1 MKMLSVV
8 EELGADKAPEILGRT
23 LQLSLPRGEEL
34 EIMKDCNC
42 QAGTTS
48 LSVPG
53 VDCGIN
59 KRLLF
64 QESGL
69 PRVESVAGRLLEPH
83 PHLPC

>member
-23 LQLSLPRGEEL
+23 LQLSLQQGEEL

-42 QAGTTS
+42 QAGTS

-69 PRVESVAGRLLEPH
+69 PRVESVARWLLEPH
-83 PHLPC
+83 PGLPC